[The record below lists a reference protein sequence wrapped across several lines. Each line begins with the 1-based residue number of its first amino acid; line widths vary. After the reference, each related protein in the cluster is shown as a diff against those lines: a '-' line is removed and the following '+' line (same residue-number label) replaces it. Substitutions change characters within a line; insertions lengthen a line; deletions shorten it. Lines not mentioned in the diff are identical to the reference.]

1 MSFYDNGVD
10 DGAEPPVTSAVGVA
24 EITHAVIRDQLSDFR
39 ENGMDERE
47 RERLERHLHH
57 CADCRAYAKTLHAT
71 SDALGKL
78 PLVPAPERAKQR
90 LRQIAQ
96 G

>member
-24 EITHAVIRDQLSDFR
+24 EITHEVIRDQLSDFR
-39 ENGMDERE
+39 DNGLDERE
-47 RERLERHLHH
+47 RERLEHHLLH
-57 CADCRAYAKTLHAT
+57 CAACRAYAKTLRAT

-78 PLVPAPERAKQR
+78 PAIPAPEHARQR
-90 LRQIAQ
+90 LRQITQ